1 MEISYF
7 AFLARFN
14 LNLNYFKQSIDDRIS
29 IVIYKCQPIFLYTN
43 ISFLFIFVSR
53 ISKNISLGMYKHLV
67 STYLHISVSLFQ
79 HRGKSRNQKKKKKHH
94 SVENLSSS
102 PQRTNFFTWTE
113 MVYSSTI
120 MIDEYLYLGLN
131 FKYRLNTLFT
141 LLSLNEAR
149 VVMLVIIIRNRN
161 ECCLGEKFMRFQFL
175 NKDTKRNLC
184 R

>member
-1 MEISYF
+1 
-7 AFLARFN
+7 
-14 LNLNYFKQSIDDRIS
+14 
-29 IVIYKCQPIFLYTN
+29 
-43 ISFLFIFVSR
+43 
-53 ISKNISLGMYKHLV
+53 
-67 STYLHISVSLFQ
+67 
-79 HRGKSRNQKKKKKHH
+79 
-94 SVENLSSS
+94 
-102 PQRTNFFTWTE
+102 
-113 MVYSSTI
+113 